1 MRNAEALRVGT
12 CACCPC
18 WPLLLSLPPNIY
30 NGLWYAIRVAAMTTL
45 IGALLL
51 RDTKD
56 VDINVGSGVEAVR
69 P

>member
-1 MRNAEALRVGT
+1 MHVALAVVAATG
-12 CACCPC
+12 
-18 WPLLLSLPPNIY
+18 NIY
-30 NGLWYAIRVAAMTTL
+30 NELRYPIGVAATTTL